1 MNDKITCELIKR
13 EINYITRNDERYPK
27 RFEGLDNMPEGLYC
41 IGELPDDDVPSVGII
56 GARNCSGYGRQMA
69 REFAREIAGAG
80 IQVISGM
87 AGGVDGISQSA
98 AVAAGGRS
106 FGILGGGVDIC
117 YPAANESL
125 YEKLMDNGGLI
136 SEYPPGTPP
145 IGRNFALRNRII
157 SALSDALLVIEA
169 RERSGTLIT
178 VGYALQQGK
187 DVYALPGRVTDSL
200 SYGCNSLIAD
210 GAYPLLRPY
219 EFVNEF
225 LDRFA
230 KAKNGYREVQKV
242 RTGGNGF
249 AKGGKKEKQKTDDN
263 RLEFLSAKERLI
275 VSVLD
280 YKPKTVSEILYD
292 ISDRSDMGIPELMG
306 LLTNMTV
313 KHIIDC
319 VDGCNYLLPS

>member
-1 MNDKITCELIKR
+1 MIKR

-41 IGELPDDDVPSVGII
+41 IGELPDDDIPSVGII

-117 YPAANESL
+117 YPPANSDL

-157 SALSDALLVIEA
+157 SAFSDALLVIEA

-219 EFVNEF
+219 EFVREF
-225 LDRFA
+225 LDRFV
-230 KAKNGYREVQKV
+230 KARNGCREVQNIAAAAGKDP
-242 RTGGNGF
+242 
-249 AKGGKKEKQKTDDN
+249 ADEGKKGKQKEEDN
-263 RLEFLSAKERLI
+263 RLRFMSAKERLI

-280 YKPKTVSEILYD
+280 YRPKTVSEILYD

-306 LLTNMTV
+306 LLTNMTI

-319 VDGCNYLLPS
+319 VDGCNYLLPT